1 MPPLHTD
8 AQPEDRVE
16 VADPLLGVPTDEP
29 ESLRTRTAR
38 GTIVNGAFMVG
49 VQTLGLLKGFV
60 IAAFLTRGEYGVWG
74 ILVITV
80 GTLSWLK
87 DVGIGDKY
95 VQQDDADQ
103 ERAFQR
109 AFSIDLLANC
119 ALAILV
125 VVSLPLFAVAYG
137 HWSIL
142 APGLVIAAVLPVQS
156 FKTPSWIFYRE
167 MRFARQRLLEGVD
180 PVVAFAVTIGLA
192 IAGLGYWSLVI
203 GLAAGI
209 VAGAIVAV
217 IVTPYRVRFRWEP
230 AAIREYWSFSWPIF
244 VASASGLMIPQLAMI
259 VGTRELGLAGA
270 GMIALAGTVGVYTD
284 KVDELVTWTLYPA
297 ICRVKDRTELLLEAF
312 VKSNRL
318 ALMWGVPFGVAVTL
332 FAGDV
337 VHFGIGERW
346 RPAVGLIQVF
356 GLTAAANHIGFNWT
370 AFLSARGN
378 TRPLAVTGPVVL
390 AAFLVAAL
398 PGLILFG
405 LPGFAA
411 GMAFMTFVS
420 LLVRGYYLR
429 KLFDGFNLLTY
440 AVRSIAPTVPAVA
453 VVLAVRLAAPGRSLG
468 AAVVEVIL
476 YVLVTAA
483 GTWVLERSLLREAIA
498 YVRGRQAHVM
508 PTAA

>member
-1 MPPLHTD
+1 MPPLDTD
-8 AQPEDRVE
+8 AKPEDRLE
-16 VADPLLGVPTDEP
+16 VAEPLLGVPADEP
-29 ESLRTRTAR
+29 ESLRTKTAR
-38 GTIVNGAFMVG
+38 GTIVNGAFMIG
-49 VQTLGLLKGFV
+49 IQTLGLLKGFV
-60 IAAFLTRGEYGVWG
+60 IAAFLTQGEYGVWG

-80 GTLSWLK
+80 GTLTWLK

-109 AFSIDLLANC
+109 AFSIDLLANV
-119 ALAILV
+119 ALAVLV
-125 VVSLPLFAVAYG
+125 AVALPLFALAYG

-142 APGLVIAAVLPVQS
+142 APGLVIAATLPVQS
-156 FKTPSWIFYRE
+156 FKTPSWIFYRD
-167 MRFARQRLLEGVD
+167 MRFGRQRLLEAVD
-180 PVVAFAVTIGLA
+180 PVASFAVTIVLA
-192 IAGLGYWSLVI
+192 LAGLGYWSLI
-203 GLAAGI
+203 LGLVAGN

-217 IVTPYRVRFRWEP
+217 WVAPYRMRFRIGP
-230 AAIREYWSFSWPIF
+230 GVLREYWSFSWPIF
-244 VASASGLMIPQLAMI
+244 VASASGLMIPQVAMLS
-259 VGTRELGLAGA
+259 GTRTLGLAGA

-332 FAGDV
+332 FASDV
-337 VHFGIGERW
+337 VHYGIGEQW

-378 TRPLAVTGPVVL
+378 TRPLAVMGPIVL
-390 AAFLVAAL
+390 AAFLLTAL
-398 PGLILFG
+398 PGMLAFG
-405 LPGFAA
+405 LDGFAA

-429 KLFDGFNLLTY
+429 KLFSGFNLLTY
-440 AVRSIAPTVPAVA
+440 ALRSVAPTAPAVAAVLLVRAAEPSRSIAAAIGEVVLYVA
-453 VVLAVRLAAPGRSLG
+453 VTAG
-468 AAVVEVIL
+468 
-476 YVLVTAA
+476 VT
-483 GTWVLERSLLREAIA
+483 WMLERPLLREALA
-498 YVRGRQAHVM
+498 YVRGRGRPPV
-508 PTAA
+508 PSAA